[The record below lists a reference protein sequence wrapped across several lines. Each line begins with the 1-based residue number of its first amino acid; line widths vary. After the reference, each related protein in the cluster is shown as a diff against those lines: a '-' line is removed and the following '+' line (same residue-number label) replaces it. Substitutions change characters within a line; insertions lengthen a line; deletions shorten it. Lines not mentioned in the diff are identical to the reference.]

1 MVVVAGKVGRFVEI
15 ISFVYVVDLVV
26 RTFFFGFLDNVKLL
40 NGPML

>member
-26 RTFFFGFLDNVKLL
+26 RTFFLRTFFLVSWT
-40 NGPML
+40 M